1 MSFAVDR
8 DIPILFLIE
17 TWLTDEQNSVTAT
30 INSYGDNIIHKTRNC
45 HKTGKSRV
53 GDVAIV
59 FKKFFNSRQVFLNNI
74 ESAEIICAKLR
85 ISSGYNLCC
94 CCVYCTD
101 HI

>member
-45 HKTGKSRV
+45 HKTGKSR
-53 GDVAIV
+53 GGGVAIV
-59 FKKFFNSRQVFLNNI
+59 FKKCFKATGGSEGQ
-74 ESAEIICAKLR
+74 K
-85 ISSGYNLCC
+85 IS
-94 CCVYCTD
+94 
-101 HI
+101 